1 MPANV
6 RCYNTLMVN
15 SELIIIG
22 GGLAGCEA
30 AWQAASAGIQVSL
43 YEMRPMV
50 QTPAH
55 HTGLLAELICS
66 NSFGADQRNRPAG
79 LLKAELRSLNSF
91 LLQCAD
97 ESAIAAG
104 GALAVDRNL
113 FSNLV
118 TTRLSAHP
126 NIQIIREEVK
136 VLPKTPCIIA
146 SGPLT
151 SPALTDQI
159 ANLIGAEFLYFY
171 DAVAPIVEYEGI
183 NLDQAFW
190 ASRYGQ
196 GQDEVGD
203 YLNCPLSE
211 EEYLNF
217 IHELLHA
224 QRVQLRSFETPNIED
239 EQEKKYFEACLPIE
253 VLAARDPLS
262 LSFGPMRPVGIHN
275 PKTDHS
281 PFAIVQLRQENL
293 ARTLFNLVG
302 FQTNLTFAEQDR
314 VFRLIPGL
322 ENASFVRYGQMHR
335 NIYLNAPKNLLPTLQ
350 CKFQSQLFFSG
361 QITGMEGYCGNV
373 ASGLVAGINASRL
386 LKNKAPLVFPR
397 ETMIGALHYYLANAD
412 SDHFHP
418 MKANFGL
425 LPELEVFIRSKREKG
440 FAYSKRALKTLRDF
454 MLEAEIGSTGT
465 TW

>member
-1 MPANV
+1 MA
-6 RCYNTLMVN
+6 L
-15 SELIIIG
+15 SELSIIG

-30 AWQAASAGIQVSL
+30 AWQAASAGIHVRL
-43 YEMRPMV
+43 YEMRPAV

-55 HTGLLAELICS
+55 STDQLAELICS
-66 NSFGADQRNRPAG
+66 NSLGANQRNRPAG
-79 LLKAELRSLNSF
+79 LLKAELRSLDSF
-91 LLQCAD
+91 LLNCAD

-113 FSNLV
+113 FSSLV

-126 NIQIIREEVK
+126 NIQIIREEVRF
-136 VLPKTPCIIA
+136 LPETPCIIA

-159 ANLIGAEFLYFY
+159 AHLIGADFLYFY

-183 NLDQAFW
+183 NLDQVFW

-196 GQDEVGD
+196 GQDENGD

-211 EEYLNF
+211 EEYMFF

-224 QRVQLRSFETPNIED
+224 QKVQLPSFEAPQIGE
-239 EQEKKYFEACLPIE
+239 EQARNYFEACLPIE
-253 VLAARDPLS
+253 VLAARNPLS
-262 LSFGPMRPVGIHN
+262 LSYGPMRPVGIHN
-275 PKTDHS
+275 PNADIH
-281 PFAIVQLRQENL
+281 PFAVVQLRQENL
-293 ARTLFNLVG
+293 ARSLFNLVG

-322 ENASFVRYGQMHR
+322 ENARFVRYGQMHR
-335 NIYLNAPKNLLPTLQ
+335 NIYINAPKNLLPTLQ
-350 CKFQSQLFFSG
+350 RKFQSHLFFAG
-361 QITGMEGYCGNV
+361 QITGMEGYCGNI
-373 ASGLVAGINASRL
+373 ASGLVAGINATRL
-386 LKNKAPLVFPR
+386 LKNEAPLVFPR
-397 ETMIGALHYYLANAD
+397 ETMIGALLYYLANAD
-412 SDHFHP
+412 ANHFHP

-425 LPELEVFIRSKREKG
+425 LPDLGVFIRSKREKG

-454 MLEAEIGSTGT
+454 IQEAEIGSTGI
-465 TW
+465 